1 MNQKVTI
8 LNLQIKWNNKIL
20 NFLVFIKYIF

>member
-1 MNQKVTI
+1 MNQKVTT

-20 NFLVFIKYIF
+20 NYLVFIKYIF